1 MPFLIDWHTFPK
13 SSFYKKRDIKI
24 NFIQNRYST
33 FAFKFCKWQIRLM
46 K

>member
-24 NFIQNRYST
+24 NFTQIGIQHLLFNSVNG
-33 FAFKFCKWQIRLM
+33 KLDL
-46 K
+46 